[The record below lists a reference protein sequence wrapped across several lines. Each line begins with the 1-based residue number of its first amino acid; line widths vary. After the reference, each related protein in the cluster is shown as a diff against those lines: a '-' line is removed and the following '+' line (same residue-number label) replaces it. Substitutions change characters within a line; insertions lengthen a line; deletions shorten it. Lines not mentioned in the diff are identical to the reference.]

1 VSAIRQAL
9 CSWSGGKDSCLAL
22 HLAMEQGF
30 SVTTLVAMFEEAT
43 DRSRSH
49 ALPKSLVRAQAESL
63 GVELMTPRAD
73 WARYEAVFVETLAQA
88 HGRGIEHAIFG
99 DIDLIA
105 HREWEEKV
113 CGRTHMTAHLPL
125 WRWPRPLVVEEVL
138 GRGIKAVCVCVNTRW
153 LPQSFC
159 GRPYDRQFIADLPQG
174 VDACGENGEFHTFVT
189 HAPKFRWPVPAL
201 VSGLRSYTAPPQCG
215 GEQFWFAELTSA

>member
-1 VSAIRQAL
+1 MSAIRQAL

-22 HLAMEQGF
+22 HLAVEQGF
-30 SVTTLVAMFEEAT
+30 TVTTLIAMFEEAA

-49 ALPKSLVRAQAESL
+49 ALPESLVRAQAESL
-63 GVELMTPRAD
+63 GVELLTPRAD
-73 WARYEAVFVETLAQA
+73 WPRYEAVFVETLVQA

-99 DIDLIA
+99 DIDLIP

-113 CGRTHMTAHLPL
+113 CARADMTAHLPL
-125 WRWPRPLVVEEVL
+125 WGRPGLVDAGYAVL
-138 GRGIKAVCVCVNTRW
+138 CVNTRW

-159 GRPYDRQFIADLPQG
+159 GRPYDRQFIADLPEG

-189 HAPKFRWPVPAL
+189 HAPRFRWPIRTF
-201 VSGLRSYTAPPQCG
+201 VSGLRSYTGPPEYG
-215 GEQFWFAELTSA
+215 GEQFWFADLASG